1 VHTYTAGQL
10 PSLTNSGRANTG
22 GYNQALIQ
30 AKTQALHSNVL
41 DATRTVFFFGAP
53 HNGMRATELE
63 AIVKDISSDL
73 ESQSTKRLLLQQ
85 LREGSEFLES
95 QRDELVDIWNGRK
108 VISYYETV
116 NTPSGLYQSYANER
130 NGELAEMAKKVSAQ
144 LYLPNEY
151 RIPVPYSHTDMV
163 KFLAPSDR
171 TYCSV
176 ASHIEIEVEHIWV
189 ERSMYFNECPS
200 IIMLTVFS

>member
-1 VHTYTAGQL
+1 MHT
-10 PSLTNSGRANTG
+10 
-22 GYNQALIQ
+22 
-30 AKTQALHSNVL
+30 
-41 DATRTVFFFGAP
+41 
-53 HNGMRATELE
+53 TELE
-63 AIVKDISSDL
+63 AIIKNMSSNL
-73 ESQSTKRLLLQQ
+73 ESQLTNQQLLLQ

-116 NTPSGLYQSYANER
+116 DTPAVRLYGNDLYQSHANER
-130 NGELAEMAKKVSAQ
+130 NGELAQMVEKVSAQ

-151 RIPVPYSHTDMV
+151 RIPVPYNHTEMV

-176 ASHIEIEVEHIWV
+176 SSH
-189 ERSMYFNECPS
+189 RNRG
-200 IIMLTVFS
+200 